1 VKTTKAIVFAWGV
14 LFLVAFATG
23 CATGNAQ
30 QASGDSD
37 TNQARLEI
45 IGSRGSE
52 FSGSCATGDEEP
64 ENIGGEVPKSF
75 VYDLEGRSLDC
86 EISSDGDLRV
96 ELTVGENA
104 RSVQSISGG
113 TLKLTYEDGSISS
126 VTSSSLGSSRQG
138 SSSSSQITSSAGKSG
153 QGPTSVTEV
162 SRNVSGFE
170 EVELRG
176 VGNLAIEQS
185 GSESLSVEAEEDV
198 LPKLRTEVV
207 KGRLILG
214 PKPNTSIQTT
224 EPINYKLSVKDLNA
238 LAVSGSGNV
247 EAEGIGTDRLALTIS
262 GAGNVKT
269 GGEADKQEVN
279 ISGSGDYRA
288 EDLES
293 KEVKIDIAGS
303 GSAIVNVSEELDA
316 KISGVGSVE
325 YIGDPTVSQDVSGV
339 GRVSKH

>member
-1 VKTTKAIVFAWGV
+1 MTTNKAIVFAWGV
-14 LFLVAFATG
+14 LLVAFATG

-30 QASGDSD
+30 ASGDSD
-37 TNQARLEI
+37 KNQAQLEI
-45 IGSRGSE
+45 KGSRGSE
-52 FSGSCATGDEEP
+52 FSGSCAIGHEEP
-64 ENIGGEVPKSF
+64 EEIGGEAPQSF
-75 VYDLEGRSLDC
+75 VYDLEGRALDC
-86 EISSDGDLRV
+86 EVSSEGDLRV

-126 VTSSSLGSSRQG
+126 VTSSSSKSSRQG
-138 SSSSSQITSSAGKSG
+138 SSSSSQVTSSAGKSG
-153 QGPTSVTEV
+153 QGPTSVTEE

-176 VGNLAIEQS
+176 VGNVSVEQT

-207 KGRLILG
+207 NNRLILG
-214 PKPNTSIQTT
+214 PKPNTTIHTT
-224 EPINYKLSVKDLNA
+224 EPINYKLTVKDLNA

-247 EAEGIGTDRLALTIS
+247 EGEGISTDRLAVTIS
-262 GAGNVKT
+262 GAGHVKT
-269 GGEADKQEVN
+269 GGEAGKQEIN

-293 KEVKIDIAGS
+293 KEVKIDVAGS
-303 GSAIVNVSEELDA
+303 GSALVNVSEELDA